1 MNNCSFDPSS
11 GNIGY
16 PGSDESC
23 EIRHSVKGVT
33 MTWTRSSGVRS
44 ITKIAV
50 AGVLIGIPATALTI
64 PAYAAPAGAPTV
76 LPAPLPA
83 DPPTNAPAPPPP
95 APAPV
100 QPNYG
105 YTDDWWGYGGD
116 AGAGGGGG
124 GG

>member
-1 MNNCSFDPSS
+1 
-11 GNIGY
+11 
-16 PGSDESC
+16 
-23 EIRHSVKGVT
+23 

-44 ITKIAV
+44 NITKIAV
-50 AGVLIGIPATALTI
+50 AGVLIGIPAAAVSF
-64 PAYAAPAGAPTV
+64 PAYAAPDLGGASNV

-95 APAPV
+95 PPPPAPV
-100 QPNYG
+100 QQY

-116 AGAGGGGG
+116 GGAGGGGG